1 MREYEMVFIARPS
14 VEGEA
19 LESLIEQVK
28 SLVEQGGEV
37 LETDVWGKRT
47 LAYPIAHERE
57 GIYFLMRARMNP
69 DHVASVERGV
79 RFIDPIIRYLI
90 VRVPE

>member
-14 VEGEA
+14 VEDEA
-19 LESLIEQVK
+19 LQALIDQVK
-28 SLVEQGGEV
+28 ALVEQSGEV

-57 GIYFLMRARMNP
+57 GIYFLMRARMSP
-69 DHVASVERGV
+69 DHVANVERGIHL
-79 RFIDPIIRYLI
+79 IDPIIRYLI

>member
-1 MREYEMVFIARPS
+1 MREYELVFIARPN
-14 VEGEA
+14 VEGDA
-19 LESLIEQVK
+19 LQALIEQVQA
-28 SLVEQGGEV
+28 LVNQNGEV

-57 GIYFLMRARMNP
+57 GVYFLMRARMAP
-69 DHVASVERGV
+69 DHVANVERGV
-79 RFIDPIIRYLI
+79 RYIDPIIRYLI